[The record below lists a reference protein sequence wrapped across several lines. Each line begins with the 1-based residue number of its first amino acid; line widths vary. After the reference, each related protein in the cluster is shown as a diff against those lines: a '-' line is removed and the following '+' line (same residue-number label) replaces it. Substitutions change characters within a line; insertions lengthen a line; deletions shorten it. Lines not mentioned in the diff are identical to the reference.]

1 MEARLQPCLALPLNE
16 EELNNVTDKAKDWAI
31 MHGKIKLFIVNV
43 LLSILH
49 FYSYIFLHFLL
60 YSFILKFIFI

>member
-16 EELNNVTDKAKDWAI
+16 EELNQVTDKAKDWAI

-49 FYSYIFLHFLL
+49 FY
-60 YSFILKFIFI
+60 